1 MVNHLGSST
10 VTKQKS
16 LQNVLGKV
24 EQSICISCRTTASWT
39 SANCCLS
46 NPQCVSLNTYALQVT
61 SAVTTNLI
69 SVSLC
74 LHLSLSTTFA
84 PGLRMHSG

>member
-1 MVNHLGSST
+1 MANHLGSST

-16 LQNVLGKV
+16 LLNAIGKV
-24 EQSICISCRTTASWT
+24 EQGIRISSCTAASWT

-69 SVSLC
+69 NVSLC
-74 LHLSLSTTFA
+74 LHLSLSTALA